1 MKFYLQLLAVGALCC
16 VLSGCGCSKE
26 QSHTEEEKI
35 PPRMRD
41 VVYTNQLSQFHKG
54 RVAVANRAA
63 AIRAKIAELGK
74 EAEKS
79 PEYAV
84 LTNEL
89 AKCEAQSK
97 AIRQDAM
104 TTIRARIL
112 KDAAKKGDLK
122 K

>member
-1 MKFYLQLLAVGALCC
+1 MERTLLMLSLGILCS

-26 QSHTEEEKI
+26 QAYAEKKI
-35 PPRMRD
+35 PDRMRD
-41 VVYTNQLSQFHKG
+41 VAYTNQLTQIRKG

-63 AIRAKIAELGK
+63 AIRAEISKLG
-74 EAEKS
+74 EGAEKKA
-79 PEYAV
+79 EYAA

-89 AKCEAQSK
+89 AGCEAQ
-97 AIRQDAM
+97 AAQIRNDAM

-122 K
+122 

>member
-1 MKFYLQLLAVGALCC
+1 MKYGLQIMAVGALCS

-26 QSHTEEEKI
+26 RVHKEEKV
-35 PPRMRD
+35 PARMKD
-41 VVYTNQLSQFHKG
+41 VAYTNQLTQIRKG
-54 RVAVANRAA
+54 RVAIANRSAL
-63 AIRAKIAELGK
+63 IREKIAKLGK
-74 EAEKS
+74 DADKS

-89 AKCEAQSK
+89 AKCEAQ
-97 AIRQDAM
+97 AAQVRNDAM

-112 KDAAKKGDLK
+112 KDAAKKGNLK

>member
-1 MKFYLQLLAVGALCC
+1 MKFSLQILAVGALCC

-26 QSHTEEEKI
+26 QVHTEKV
-35 PPRMRD
+35 PGRMRD
-41 VVYTNQLSQFHKG
+41 VAYTNRLTQIRKG

-63 AIRAKIAELGK
+63 SIHAKIAKLGK
-74 EAEKS
+74 DAEKS
-79 PEYAV
+79 PEYVA

-89 AKCEAQSK
+89 AKCEAQ
-97 AIRQDAM
+97 AAQMRNDAM

-112 KDAAKKGDLK
+112 KDAAKKGNLK